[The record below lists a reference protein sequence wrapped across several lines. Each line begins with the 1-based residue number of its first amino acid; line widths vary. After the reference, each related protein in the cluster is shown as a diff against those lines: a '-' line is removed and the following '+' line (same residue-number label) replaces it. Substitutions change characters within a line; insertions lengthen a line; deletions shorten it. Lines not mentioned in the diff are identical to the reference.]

1 MKDFETVPAI
11 SETTVGQSNSHNIS
25 ENTFHRL
32 RDLIVRCKL
41 APGSRVI
48 EADIAD
54 RLGVS
59 RTPIRTALHRL
70 RQEGYI
76 MVTAGTGNKARLA
89 ISPLTQFDA
98 QELYQILGH
107 LEGLAAR
114 SAAQMEPARR
124 AALVG
129 KLQEFN
135 EGLREFAESGHA
147 EPNRTFDLDMNFHQ
161 AIVDTSAGPRL
172 RGIHAATKP
181 QVERYW
187 RLYSSAMVDRL
198 DISVG
203 EHMAILESIQRG
215 DADSAERAMQ
225 TTWRNGSQRL
235 ARVIESLG
243 ERGSWLTSAH

>member
-11 SETTVGQSNSHNIS
+11 SETTVGLSNSHNIS
-25 ENTFHRL
+25 KDTFHRL

-59 RTPIRTALHRL
+59 RTPIRSALRRL

-76 MVTAGTGNKARLA
+76 MVTSGTGNKARLA
-89 ISPLTQFDA
+89 VSPLTQYDA

-107 LEGLAAR
+107 LEGLAAS
-114 SAAQMEPARR
+114 SAAQLDRPRR
-124 AALVG
+124 AALVER
-129 KLQEFN
+129 LQEFN
-135 EGLREFAESGHA
+135 NGLREFAEARPA

-161 AIVDTSAGPRL
+161 AIVDASAGPRL
-172 RGIHAATKP
+172 RVIHAATKP

-225 TTWRNGSQRL
+225 MTWRNGSQRL
-235 ARVIESLG
+235 TRVIETLG
-243 ERGSWLTSAH
+243 ERGSWLTSAQ